1 MNQAERVTKD
11 TVAVRFRETTIRA
24 SSGNLVCADWEL
36 DAGDVWFVA
45 GARGSGKTSLMRAI
59 AGLEMPRRGRIERF
73 GLDWASFG
81 ESETLKHRRR
91 IGVVLCRE
99 AGLFHRLSI
108 RENVELPLRYH
119 GGMTRDERAERIE
132 WLLTLL
138 EIEPFAHQP
147 SIRAEPAVA
156 RRTLLA
162 RSLALSPDLLL
173 LDEPGTGL
181 DPRERRRQLQFLH
194 RLQTSHQATTG
205 RPLTLVITGSSPAEW
220 RDFLKINWSL
230 LQGGNLSIVRDWEQL
245 VASAPELFHDEA
257 IESADQAMK

>member
-1 MNQAERVTKD
+1 MNQAELD
-11 TVAVRFRETTIRA
+11 TTDAVAIRFQEATIRA
-24 SSGNLVCADWEL
+24 TARNIVCGDWEL
-36 DAGDVWFVA
+36 NSGDVWFVA

-59 AGLEMPRRGRIERF
+59 AGLEGPLGGRIERF
-73 GLDWASFG
+73 GLDWAHLG

-108 RENVELPLRYH
+108 RENVELPLQYH
-119 GGMTRDERAERIE
+119 GGMTRHERAERIE

-138 EIEPFAHQP
+138 EIETFAHLP

-162 RSLALSPDLLL
+162 RSLALSPDVLV
-173 LDEPGTGL
+173 LDEPSAGL
-181 DPRERRRQLQFLH
+181 DPWERRRQLQFLR
-194 RLQTSHQATTG
+194 RLRSSHLATTG
-205 RPLTLVITGSSPAEW
+205 HPLTLVITGSSPSEW
-220 RDFLKINWSL
+220 RDFPEINWSL
-230 LQGGNLSIVRDWEQL
+230 LQGGNLTVVRDWEQL

-257 IESADQAMK
+257 IESADQATK